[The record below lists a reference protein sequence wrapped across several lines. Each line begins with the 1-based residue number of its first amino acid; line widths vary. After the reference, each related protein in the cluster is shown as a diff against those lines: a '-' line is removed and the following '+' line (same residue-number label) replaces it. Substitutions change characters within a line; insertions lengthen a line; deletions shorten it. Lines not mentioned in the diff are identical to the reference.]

1 MVCYVTGQMFHLNV
15 AHFELFEFFFSWPFW
30 TLWPPKC
37 RYFSFFRLPSVLCSL
52 SRILGQKKRKFF
64 HEFPLFY
71 DLNLLSWYIHV
82 CCWNVFIIFFSL
94 KYSVGVSRSRIQWP
108 SSISENA
115 TQLRCKYVIHV
126 SNTSMMS
133 DLGLF
138 HDSFSR
144 PRLPWTLKYG
154 TTQSLKTPKMSHFS
168 LKLMIT

>member
-1 MVCYVTGQMFHLNV
+1 MLHTLNFLSSSSHDPFGHSDLQNADIFLSLDFHLCY
-15 AHFELFEFFFSWPFW
+15 AHYQEF
-30 TLWPPKC
+30 
-37 RYFSFFRLPSVLCSL
+37 
-52 SRILGQKKRKFF
+52 LGRRRENSF

-108 SSISENA
+108 SSISEKA

-168 LKLMIT
+168 LKLIT

>member
-71 DLNLLSWYIHV
+71 DLKSWYIHV

-144 PRLPWTLKYG
+144 PRLPWTLKYRTHG
-154 TTQSLKTPKMSHFS
+154 IWSNHP
-168 LKLMIT
+168 I

>member
-52 SRILGQKKRKFF
+52 SRILGQKRKF
-64 HEFPLFY
+64 
-71 DLNLLSWYIHV
+71 LSWIPVVLWLEVLIYPRV

-154 TTQSLKTPKMSHFS
+154 TTQSLK
-168 LKLMIT
+168 ITQNVSF